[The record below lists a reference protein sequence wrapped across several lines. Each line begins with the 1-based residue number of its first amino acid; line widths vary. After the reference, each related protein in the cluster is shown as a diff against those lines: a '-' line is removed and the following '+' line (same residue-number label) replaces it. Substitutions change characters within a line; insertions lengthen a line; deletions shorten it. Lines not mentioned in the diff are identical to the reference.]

1 MAASKDITAEQRRR
15 FLEALA
21 EHRNA
26 TMAARAAGITR
37 RAALDLKARDPDFA
51 AAWDDAAEEA
61 TDLLDHA
68 AREWAMKG
76 VEVPVFYHGESKGA
90 TRLYS
95 EELLLLFLR
104 AERPEKFGAPGA
116 GEDPAG
122 RKTIERA
129 GRKAVARA
137 AANGTAGNG
146 AAEDGGRQDAAAEYE
161 DLQIVPRKDDPE
173 VWTRRV
179 TESQKRLVAGGPYAP
194 G

>member
-1 MAASKDITAEQRRR
+1 MTRSKTITVEQRQR

-51 AAWDDAAEEA
+51 AEWDDAEQEA
-61 TDLLDHA
+61 TDLLEHA
-68 AREWAMKG
+68 ARDWAMNG

-90 TRLYS
+90 TKLYS

-104 AERPEKFGAPGA
+104 AERPEKFGAPEPG
-116 GEDPAG
+116 G
-122 RKTIERA
+122 RKTVERA

-137 AANGTAGNG
+137 AANGAAGNG
-146 AAEDGGRQDAAAEYE
+146 TAEDGGSQVAAASYDE
-161 DLQIVPRKDDPE
+161 LLIVPEIEDPDS
-173 VWTRRV
+173 WTRRV
-179 TESQKRLVAGGPYAP
+179 SENQKRLAAGGPYAP